1 MFGNTRISLALLS
14 FLIVLLATPA
24 TILRAEPGSGPN
36 QQSGGLPPPSIESA
50 AALNKALAEL
60 DRAPTTI
67 VAEVGDRTVTSGDI
81 AESIRQLPRISAS
94 IPFQQLYQAAL
105 TQTMQVKALAAR
117 ASALGIDKGPA
128 VQHRIKN
135 ATDSVLADEL
145 LRRSLAQNTTE
156 TVLRNV
162 YDHMVANKT
171 GPDEVDA
178 RLIVVDDKD
187 LASSLIRRV
196 GAGESFDAL
205 ARQFSKDGT
214 AANGGDLGFVR
225 LDMLAPEI
233 GSVVFALDVGQI
245 TAYPVHSGNL
255 WYVIRVES
263 RRQSA
268 PPTFEDARFALEQ
281 DVIRNGI
288 PDLKKQALKEAT
300 VKYYGPLGK
309 SADGK

>member
-1 MFGNTRISLALLS
+1 MFGNTRISPALLS
-14 FLIVLLATPA
+14 FLIVLLATPVA
-24 TILRAEPGSGPN
+24 IRGAETGPGPN
-36 QQSGGLPPPSIESA
+36 QPSGGLPPPTFESA
-50 AALNKALAEL
+50 VTLNKALAEL

-67 VAEVGDRTVTSGDI
+67 VAEVGDRTVTWGDI
-81 AESIRQLPRISAS
+81 AESIRKLPRISAS
-94 IPFQQLYQAAL
+94 IPFQQLFQAAL
-105 TQTMQVKALAAR
+105 TQTMQVKALAVR
-117 ASALGIDKGPA
+117 ATALGLDKSPT
-128 VQHRIKN
+128 VQRRTKN
-135 ATDSVLADEL
+135 ATDEVLADEL

-156 TVLRNV
+156 HVLRIV
-162 YDHMVANKT
+162 YDHMVADKT

-178 RLIVVDDKD
+178 RIIVVDDKD
-187 LASSLIRRV
+187 LAYDLIRRV
-196 GAGESFDAL
+196 RAGEAFDNL

-214 AANGGDLGFVR
+214 AANGGDLGFAR

-233 GSVVFALDVGQI
+233 GSVAFALGVGQT

-263 RRQSA
+263 RRQGT
-268 PPTFEDARFALEQ
+268 PPKFEDARFALEQ

-288 PDLKKQALKEAT
+288 PDLKKQALKEAS